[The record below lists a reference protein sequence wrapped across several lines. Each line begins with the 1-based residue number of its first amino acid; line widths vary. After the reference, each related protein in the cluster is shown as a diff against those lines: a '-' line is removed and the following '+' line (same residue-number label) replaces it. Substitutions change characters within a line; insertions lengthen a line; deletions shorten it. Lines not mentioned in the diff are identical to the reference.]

1 MTNFYDILYN
11 YVYGIYYFVVLS
23 NQIICVSY
31 KMNEKKNNIYT
42 IKKIIRIIIINH
54 QKLIATAFPL
64 TYQSHSTEKSIKVD

>member
-1 MTNFYDILYN
+1 MINFYDILYN

-23 NQIICVSY
+23 KQIICVSY

-54 QKLIATAFPL
+54 QKLIKLRLF
-64 TYQSHSTEKSIKVD
+64 H